1 MSDKQDKMDTY
12 TYLSM
17 ANLVDVAGVV
27 ESPAGREG
35 VPFVRSRTGVLTRSA
50 AGVVPVLLGGTGV
63 RVGLSGRIAIE
74 VAGFG
79 DMISPLDYILGRV
92 LKENLY

>member
-1 MSDKQDKMDTY
+1 MSDKQDRMDTC

-35 VPFVRSRTGVLTRSA
+35 VPFVRSELGRTGVLTRSA

-63 RVGLSGRIAIE
+63 RAGLSGRIAIE
-74 VAGFG
+74 AAGFG
-79 DMISPLDYILGRV
+79 DMISPLD
-92 LKENLY
+92 